1 MEKNQKIKGILF
13 DLDGT
18 LVDTAP
24 DFILSLNNILFKHK
38 YPRLDDQLIRSHVS
52 DGSKKL
58 TSLGF
63 GINEDDPD
71 FNMLRIKEPFEIT
84 LLRNCRQIPLTLTF
98 RLKEFL
104 GAMFLYFLQTAP

>member
-71 FNMLRIKEPFEIT
+71 FNMLRI
-84 LLRNCRQIPLTLTF
+84 
-98 RLKEFL
+98 EF
-104 GAMFLYFLQTAP
+104 